1 MSLAKTIVSAAVL
14 GVVLGVLLGSMLFAG
29 LEVHASKETVGV
41 LDAELWDARTG
52 RWSPAG
58 VLARRRVTPDLVPL
72 EDGGVLVVGGYS
84 DMTMPALMTLA
95 WSPVTRTFKDAWSP
109 DIALGCRAALPLPD
123 GRVLLSSTEET
134 DNWGIAVNH
143 AELWDPRTQKGTTVA
158 MSPHLGVR
166 AAAPLAGGRVL
177 FVFAS
182 SAAVWNEQTRAWTGL
197 PEVKGKEP
205 LDCGE
210 SARALTLAGGRVLV
224 ISRFFRAGAEAWAW
238 LWDPATGVLARA
250 AALEQALTAA
260 DPTHLAEENV
270 LSALTL
276 SPTGRVVVLGSRA
289 AYIADEGLT
298 SARAVALPAGREGA
312 ATAIVGRRLLVA
324 GGARDGSA
332 SAGAV
337 TVDLDTAAVARTGAM
352 TAARTEASALALPDG
367 RVLVVGGSVQQWDI
381 SWGRFVVL
389 GVLIL
394 AALGVLAALRAL
406 AKRSGRRWVVVGF
419 ALLPCALVAGGA
431 ILMLLIAMGSAIRG

>member
-1 MSLAKTIVSAAVL
+1 MPLAKTIVSAAVL

-29 LEVHASKETVGV
+29 LEAHASKETVGV

-84 DMTMPALMTLA
+84 DMMMPALMTLA

-158 MSPHLGVR
+158 MSPNLGVR

-197 PEVKGKEP
+197 PEAVKGKDP

-260 DPTHLAEENV
+260 DSDAPRRGERARCAHALADGAGRGARQPGGVHRRRRAHLGEGCRA
-270 LSALTL
+270 S
-276 SPTGRVVVLGSRA
+276 GRARGSR
-289 AYIADEGLT
+289 DGHRGT
-298 SARAVALPAGREGA
+298 PPDCRGGTR
-312 ATAIVGRRLLVA
+312 ATARR
-324 GGARDGSA
+324 RPEPSR
-332 SAGAV
+332 S
-337 TVDLDTAAVARTGAM
+337 TSTPPR
-352 TAARTEASALALPDG
+352 S
-367 RVLVVGGSVQQWDI
+367 
-381 SWGRFVVL
+381 
-389 GVLIL
+389 
-394 AALGVLAALRAL
+394 RAPV
-406 AKRSGRRWVVVGF
+406 R
-419 ALLPCALVAGGA
+419 
-431 ILMLLIAMGSAIRG
+431 

>member
-52 RWSPAG
+52 TWSPAG

-84 DMTMPALMTLA
+84 DMMMPALMTLA

-123 GRVLLSSTEET
+123 GRVLSSSTEET

-158 MSPHLGVR
+158 MSPNLGVR

-182 SAAVWNEQTRAWTGL
+182 SAAVWNEQTLAWTGL
-197 PEVKGKEP
+197 PEAVKGKDP

-260 DPTHLAEENV
+260 DPTHLAEESV
-270 LSALTL
+270 LGALTL

-324 GGARDGSA
+324 GGRATARRRPAPS
-332 SAGAV
+332 
-337 TVDLDTAAVARTGAM
+337 
-352 TAARTEASALALPDG
+352 
-367 RVLVVGGSVQQWDI
+367 
-381 SWGRFVVL
+381 
-389 GVLIL
+389 
-394 AALGVLAALRAL
+394 
-406 AKRSGRRWVVVGF
+406 RSTSTPPRS
-419 ALLPCALVAGGA
+419 CAPV
-431 ILMLLIAMGSAIRG
+431 R